1 MRTNEARTTGY
12 GLAAILLVAA
22 ALLLSP
28 SPVLAAQAN
37 LSDDAYTS
45 ALFPNVNFGANV
57 NVRVGEPDVLPPI

>member
-45 ALFPNVNFGANV
+45 ALLSLPFIANA
-57 NVRVGEPDVLPPI
+57 